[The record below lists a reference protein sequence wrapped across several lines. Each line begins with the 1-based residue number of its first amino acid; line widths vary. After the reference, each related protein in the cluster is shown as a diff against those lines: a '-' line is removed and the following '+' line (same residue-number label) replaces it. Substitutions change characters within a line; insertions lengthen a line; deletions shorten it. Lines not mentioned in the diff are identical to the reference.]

1 MSYGRGHNLIRKL
14 LQYFNIDF
22 DKLPK
27 RYKYLVIIGL
37 IGIMLML
44 VSSIFSNKQNDSI
57 IEEQKPPLP
66 VNENDLEDHEQIDK
80 EEASTIIEQLEK
92 DIENQLVTMLEAS
105 DNLSDVEV
113 MVNVDSTNIYIYE
126 KDMMKGKQITDE
138 TDQSGGERKVEDDTE
153 ESHIVFVRKGEKEE
167 PLLIQTK
174 KPAIRGVLI
183 VAKGLGNLTTQNEVI
198 DAVSKV
204 LDVPSHRISVMNKQ

>member
-80 EEASTIIEQLEK
+80 EEEIGRASCREREERRK
-92 DIENQLVTMLEAS
+92 G
-105 DNLSDVEV
+105 DVE
-113 MVNVDSTNIYIYE
+113 M
-126 KDMMKGKQITDE
+126 
-138 TDQSGGERKVEDDTE
+138 
-153 ESHIVFVRKGEKEE
+153 
-167 PLLIQTK
+167 
-174 KPAIRGVLI
+174 
-183 VAKGLGNLTTQNEVI
+183 NE
-198 DAVSKV
+198 
-204 LDVPSHRISVMNKQ
+204 

>member
-27 RYKYLVIIGL
+27 RYKYLIIIGL

-57 IEEQKPPLP
+57 IEEQRPPLP

-105 DNLSDVEV
+105 DSLSDVEV

-153 ESHIVFVRKGEKEE
+153 ESHIEIGRASCRERV
-167 PLLIQTK
+167 
-174 KPAIRGVLI
+174 
-183 VAKGLGNLTTQNEVI
+183 
-198 DAVSKV
+198 
-204 LDVPSHRISVMNKQ
+204 

>member
-27 RYKYLVIIGL
+27 RYKYLIIIGL

-57 IEEQKPPLP
+57 IEEQRPPLP

-105 DNLSDVEV
+105 DSLSDVEV

-126 KDMMKGKQITDE
+126 KDMMKGKQIINKK
-138 TDQSGGERKVEDDTE
+138 DQRCVE
-153 ESHIVFVRKGEKEE
+153 K
-167 PLLIQTK
+167 
-174 KPAIRGVLI
+174 
-183 VAKGLGNLTTQNEVI
+183 
-198 DAVSKV
+198 
-204 LDVPSHRISVMNKQ
+204 

>member
-1 MSYGRGHNLIRKL
+1 MGGGHNLIRKL

-57 IEEQKPPLP
+57 IEEQKPPLT

-105 DNLSDVEV
+105 ENLSDVEV

-138 TDQSGGERKVEDDTE
+138 TDKSGGERKEEDDTE
-153 ESHIVFVRKGEKEE
+153 ERNIVLVR
-167 PLLIQTK
+167 
-174 KPAIRGVLI
+174 IRV
-183 VAKGLGNLTTQNEVI
+183 
-198 DAVSKV
+198 
-204 LDVPSHRISVMNKQ
+204 

>member
-1 MSYGRGHNLIRKL
+1 MGGGHNLIRKL

-105 DNLSDVEV
+105 DNLSRSEEHT
-113 MVNVDSTNIYIYE
+113 SE
-126 KDMMKGKQITDE
+126 L
-138 TDQSGGERKVEDDTE
+138 QSRGHLVCR
-153 ESHIVFVRKGEKEE
+153 
-167 PLLIQTK
+167 LL
-174 KPAIRGVLI
+174 L
-183 VAKGLGNLTTQNEVI
+183 
-198 DAVSKV
+198 
-204 LDVPSHRISVMNKQ
+204 